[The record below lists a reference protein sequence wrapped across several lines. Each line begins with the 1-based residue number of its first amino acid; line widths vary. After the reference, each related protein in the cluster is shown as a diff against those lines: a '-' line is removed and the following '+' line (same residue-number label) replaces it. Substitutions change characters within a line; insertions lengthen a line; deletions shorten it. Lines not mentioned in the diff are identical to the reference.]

1 MGQGG
6 GVRGWNRGG
15 GGVRGWDRGVVRG
28 WVLEGWVN

>member
-6 GVRGWNRGG
+6 GVRGWNRG